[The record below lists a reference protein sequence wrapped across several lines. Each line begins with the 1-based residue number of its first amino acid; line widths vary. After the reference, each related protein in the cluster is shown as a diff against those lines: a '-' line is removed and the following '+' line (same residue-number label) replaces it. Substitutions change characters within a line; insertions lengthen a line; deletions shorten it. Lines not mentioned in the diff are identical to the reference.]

1 MSLVAPAIAATPV
14 AAIPVA
20 AVMGMAAMPADVA
33 AVSACDMRAISGS
46 RQKQAPKN
54 KTDHADEHQKQN
66 CNLYPTGLGHTTSPL
81 FPFSG
86 RQFNSREWM

>member
-1 MSLVAPAIAATPV
+1 MSLIAPAI

-46 RQKQAPKN
+46 RQKQAPRY
-54 KTDHADEHQKQN
+54 KTDHADKRQKQN
-66 CNLYPTGLGHTTSPL
+66 CNLDPTGLSHSTSPL

-86 RQFNSREWM
+86 RQCNSREWI

>member
-1 MSLVAPAIAATPV
+1 MSLIAPAIAATPV

-46 RQKQAPKN
+46 RQKQAPRY
-54 KTDHADEHQKQN
+54 KTDHADKRQKQN
-66 CNLYPTGLGHTTSPL
+66 CNLDPTGLSHFDFAFISV
-81 FPFSG
+81 FWASM
-86 RQFNSREWM
+86 Q

>member
-1 MSLVAPAIAATPV
+1 MSLVAPAI

-54 KTDHADEHQKQN
+54 KTDHAGERQKQN

-81 FPFSG
+81 FPFSEH
-86 RQFNSREWM
+86 QFNSREWM